1 MSNRSEF
8 RRADGVFVQ
17 TMWAAHAQSEDAR
30 QRLAPRSS
38 PAAGLPAASKRFTGV
53 HFALAI
59 ALCVVIGAVSRSVG
73 CGY

>member
-1 MSNRSEF
+1 MSARSDF
-8 RRADGVFVQ
+8 RCSDDAFAQ
-17 TMWAAHAQSEDAR
+17 TMWAATTFAEDAR
-30 QRLAPRSS
+30 QRLRPRRIPVYRK
-38 PAAGLPAASKRFTGV
+38 PATSKRFAGV